1 MLKPERGI
9 AADRAVDGY
18 GVGDHV
24 LVARDPGL
32 APGEAVIVATNHARP
47 HLVKV
52 KYLQLR
58 SGGWIARKRIV
69 ARMTPPVPG
78 DDITTRSPDVA

>member
-1 MLKPERGI
+1 MLKPESDR
-9 AADRAVDGY
+9 AADVH
-18 GVGDHV
+18 GVGDYV

-32 APGEAVIVATNHARP
+32 APAEAVIVATNHARP

-58 SGGWIARKRIV
+58 SGGWIARKRILG
-69 ARMTPPVPG
+69 RMPPPVPDG
-78 DDITTRSPDVA
+78 DTTTRSPGVA

>member
-1 MLKPERGI
+1 MLKPESDVPP
-9 AADRAVDGY
+9 DRAVDGY

-58 SGGWIARKRIV
+58 GGGWIARKRIL
-69 ARMTPPVPG
+69 ARVTPPVPRG
-78 DDITTRSPDVA
+78 DITTRSPDVA

>member
-1 MLKPERGI
+1 MLESESDSAPDG
-9 AADRAVDGY
+9 AADGY

-32 APGEAVIVATNHARP
+32 APAGAVIVATNHARP

-58 SGGWIARKRIV
+58 SGAWIARKRILG
-69 ARMTPPVPG
+69 RMRPPVPHG
-78 DDITTRSPDVA
+78 DSTTRRPDGA